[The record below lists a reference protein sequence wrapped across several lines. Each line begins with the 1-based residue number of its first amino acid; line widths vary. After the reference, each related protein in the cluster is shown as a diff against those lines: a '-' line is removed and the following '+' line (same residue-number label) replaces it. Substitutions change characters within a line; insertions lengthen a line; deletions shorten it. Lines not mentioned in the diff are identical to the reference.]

1 MLSPAGSY
9 LLLLCGLLK
18 HRKPL
23 CGYTKE
29 SCRAWHPTKGMASQ
43 ENVLYMYF
51 LTRLP
56 FPDPGWE
63 KLSSTSCLSTR
74 AETCSRRAPAQGLP
88 AQSVVVCGKPGEI
101 RAFICQTP
109 RWLLGGLLALGWRLA
124 AGPTALRSVPQ
135 YISAGRAAFRSS
147 VPRGDRTVTE
157 QILLLQGWL
166 CLDMQSP
173 KIHCL

>member
-1 MLSPAGSY
+1 
-9 LLLLCGLLK
+9 
-18 HRKPL
+18 
-23 CGYTKE
+23 
-29 SCRAWHPTKGMASQ
+29 MASQ

-124 AGPTALRSVPQ
+124 AGPTALRTVPDPH
-135 YISAGRAAFRSS
+135 STSRLG
-147 VPRGDRTVTE
+147 E
-157 QILLLQGWL
+157 LLSGAL
-166 CLDMQSP
+166 CHEETGQ
-173 KIHCL
+173 

>member
-18 HRKPL
+18 HRNPL

-29 SCRAWHPTKGMASQ
+29 GCRAWHPTKGMASQ

-74 AETCSRRAPAQGLP
+74 AEICSRRAPAQGLP

-101 RAFICQTP
+101 RVFICQAP
-109 RWLLGGLLALGWRLA
+109 RWAFSTRLEACSRTNSTEDCSSVHLGWESCFQELCATRRQDSHRADTPASGLALPGYA
-124 AGPTALRSVPQ
+124 VS
-135 YISAGRAAFRSS
+135 
-147 VPRGDRTVTE
+147 
-157 QILLLQGWL
+157 
-166 CLDMQSP
+166 
-173 KIHCL
+173 